1 MTKCRDIKE
10 KLPAYFEG
18 IVNPEDKRLIGEHL
32 LSCEKCRVALEDL
45 KKTQALVH
53 NLEEVEPP
61 PWLTQKVMSRIR
73 KETEQKI
80 GIFQKL
86 FYPLHIKLPIEAFA
100 TLLIVVLALFIYR
113 ATGPEMKAL
122 QTAQAIPKDSVVKEY
137 EKAVS
142 SAPAPEGKKVLK
154 ERYKKGI
161 VTPSPTLKGDISK
174 AARLEEKPAPA
185 KSSEQQQIE
194 KKREI
199 VKENESIASQ
209 GTEIKETR
217 EHKAMSATPQLKTVA
232 SKKPYIITITVK
244 ATNIAVAGKDVE
256 DLLNKSNAQKIKCES
271 LENMEVITAELASQK
286 IKELF
291 EKLKTIGEMK
301 EKGTP
306 SDLSEGNIIVRIE
319 IVSNP

>member
-122 QTAQAIPKDSVVKEY
+122 QTAQVIPKDSVVKEY

-142 SAPAPEGKKVLK
+142 SPSAPS
-154 ERYKKGI
+154 
-161 VTPSPTLKGDISK
+161 TPTLKGGISE

-185 KSSEQQQIE
+185 RPSEQQQIE

-232 SKKPYIITITVK
+232 SKKPHIITITVK

>member
-18 IVNPEDKRLIGEHL
+18 IVNPEDKRLIEEHL
-32 LSCEKCRVALEDL
+32 LSCEKCSVALEDL

-61 PWLTQKVMSRIR
+61 PWLTQKVMSRVR
-73 KETEQKI
+73 EETEQKI

-122 QTAQAIPKDSVVKEY
+122 QTAQVIPKDSVVKEY

-142 SAPAPEGKKVLK
+142 SPSAPS
-154 ERYKKGI
+154 
-161 VTPSPTLKGDISK
+161 TPTLKGDISE

-185 KSSEQQQIE
+185 RPSEQQQIE

-217 EHKAMSATPQLKTVA
+217 EHKAMSAAPQLKTVA
-232 SKKPYIITITVK
+232 SKKPHIITITVK